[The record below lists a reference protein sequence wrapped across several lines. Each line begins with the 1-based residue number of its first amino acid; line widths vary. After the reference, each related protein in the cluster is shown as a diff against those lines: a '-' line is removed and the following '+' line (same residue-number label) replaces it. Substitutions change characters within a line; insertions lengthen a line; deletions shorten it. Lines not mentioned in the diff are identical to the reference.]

1 MFAEVFKIDFCSNRD
16 SLLIGNPYYYKVDR
30 AKMALALRRSNR
42 GSGAANGSLRENGVI
57 SQPNNPCLS
66 EVVSGTLISITIR
79 IKGRSN
85 SNIQWSRVTT
95 RDAIALRKEATANP

>member
-1 MFAEVFKIDFCSNRD
+1 
-16 SLLIGNPYYYKVDR
+16 
-30 AKMALALRRSNR
+30 MALALRRSNR

-66 EVVSGTLISITIR
+66 EVVSGTFISITIR

-95 RDAIALRKEATANP
+95 RDAIALRKEATASP